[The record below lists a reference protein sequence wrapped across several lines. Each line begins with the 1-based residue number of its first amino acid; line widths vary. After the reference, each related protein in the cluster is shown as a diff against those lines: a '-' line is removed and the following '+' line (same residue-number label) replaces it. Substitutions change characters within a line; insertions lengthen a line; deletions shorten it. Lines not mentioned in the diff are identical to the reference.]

1 MKHLFKLIKNNN
13 LDFRVEYVPA
23 TNQYRITARQGQIA
37 THLPIDAFDVA
48 RRYTNRELEDTI
60 VDYICSDLRL
70 DKEDEY

>member
-1 MKHLFKLIKNNN
+1 MKRLLKLIKNND

-48 RRYTNRELEDTI
+48 RSYTNRELEDTI